1 MANFVIFVFLSLS
14 LLARLHFANANDT
27 DDEIEAIFQS
37 LGNPKLASTPPPS
50 IPTPTP
56 EMMTPAPEVLPE
68 PRPIIDEI
76 IQENNTIDSSL
87 LINNNSN
94 ISPTTL
100 ILPSLHNNSSG
111 PTNSNSQ
118 QQDISTTSPSPQVS
132 FLLRSQD
139 LSKDMEEVR

>member
-68 PRPIIDEI
+68 PRPIIDEM

-94 ISPTTL
+94 I
-100 ILPSLHNNSSG
+100 LPSLHNNSSG
-111 PTNSNSQ
+111 PTNSNNQ

>member
-37 LGNPKLASTPPPS
+37 LGNPKLASTPRPS

-68 PRPIIDEI
+68 PRPIIDEM
-76 IQENNTIDSSL
+76 IQQNNTIDSSL

-94 ISPTTL
+94 I
-100 ILPSLHNNSSG
+100 LPSLHNNSSG
-111 PTNSNSQ
+111 PTNSNNQ

>member
-1 MANFVIFVFLSLS
+1 MTNFVIFVVLSLS
-14 LLARLHFANANDT
+14 LLHRLDFANANE
-27 DDEIEAIFQS
+27 DDEIEAIFQN
-37 LGNPKLASTPPPS
+37 LANPKLVSTQRPS
-50 IPTPTP
+50 IPTPNP
-56 EMMTPAPEVLPE
+56 EMTTPAPEVLPE
-68 PRPIIDEI
+68 PRPIIDE
-76 IQENNTIDSSL
+76 NNTITSSL

>member
-37 LGNPKLASTPPPS
+37 LANPKLASTPRPS

-68 PRPIIDEI
+68 PRPIIDEM
-76 IQENNTIDSSL
+76 IQQNNTIDSSL
-87 LINNNSN
+87 LINNNTN
-94 ISPTTL
+94 

-111 PTNSNSQ
+111 PTNSNNQ

>member
-1 MANFVIFVFLSLS
+1 MANFAIFVFVSLS
-14 LLARLHFANANDT
+14 LLVFVNAIDT
-27 DDEIEAIFQS
+27 DEEIEAIFQI
-37 LGNPKLASTPPPS
+37 LANPKLATPQPS

-68 PRPIIDEI
+68 PRPIIDEM
-76 IQENNTIDSSL
+76 IQQNNTIDSSL
-87 LINNNSN
+87 LINNNTN
-94 ISPTTL
+94 

-111 PTNSNSQ
+111 PTNSNNQ

>member
-37 LGNPKLASTPPPS
+37 LANPKLASTPRPS

-68 PRPIIDEI
+68 PRPIIDEM
-76 IQENNTIDSSL
+76 IQQNNTIDSSL

-94 ISPTTL
+94 I
-100 ILPSLHNNSSG
+100 LPSLHNNSSG
-111 PTNSNSQ
+111 PTNSNNQ

>member
-1 MANFVIFVFLSLS
+1 MANFAIFLFVSLS
-14 LLARLHFANANDT
+14 LLVFVNAIDT
-27 DDEIEAIFQS
+27 DEEIEAIFQI
-37 LGNPKLASTPPPS
+37 LANPKLATPQPS

-68 PRPIIDEI
+68 PRPIIDEM
-76 IQENNTIDSSL
+76 IQQNNTIDSSL

-94 ISPTTL
+94 I
-100 ILPSLHNNSSG
+100 LPSLHSNSSG
-111 PTNSNSQ
+111 PTNSNNQ

>member
-27 DDEIEAIFQS
+27 DDEIEAIFQT
-37 LGNPKLASTPPPS
+37 LGNPKLASTPRPS

-68 PRPIIDEI
+68 PRPIIDEM
-76 IQENNTIDSSL
+76 IQQNNTIDSSL
-87 LINNNSN
+87 LINNNTN
-94 ISPTTL
+94 

-111 PTNSNSQ
+111 PTNSNNQ

>member
-27 DDEIEAIFQS
+27 DDEIEAIFQT
-37 LGNPKLASTPPPS
+37 LGNPKLASTPRPS

-68 PRPIIDEI
+68 PRPIIDEM
-76 IQENNTIDSSL
+76 IQQNNTIDSSL
-87 LINNNSN
+87 LINNNTN
-94 ISPTTL
+94 IL
-100 ILPSLHNNSSG
+100 QSLHNNSSG
-111 PTNSNSQ
+111 PTNSNNQ

>member
-37 LGNPKLASTPPPS
+37 LGNPKLASTPRPS

-68 PRPIIDEI
+68 PRPIIDEM
-76 IQENNTIDSSL
+76 IQQNNTIDSSL

-94 ISPTTL
+94 I
-100 ILPSLHNNSSG
+100 LPSLHSNSSG
-111 PTNSNSQ
+111 PTNSNNQ

>member
-68 PRPIIDEI
+68 PRPIIDEM
-76 IQENNTIDSSL
+76 IQQNNTIDSSL
-87 LINNNSN
+87 LINNNTN
-94 ISPTTL
+94 

-111 PTNSNSQ
+111 PTNSNNQ

>member
-1 MANFVIFVFLSLS
+1 MANFAIFVFVSLS
-14 LLARLHFANANDT
+14 LLVFVNAIET
-27 DDEIEAIFQS
+27 DEEIEAIFQI
-37 LGNPKLASTPPPS
+37 LANPKLATPQPS

-68 PRPIIDEI
+68 PRPIIDEM
-76 IQENNTIDSSL
+76 IQQNNTIDSSL
-87 LINNNSN
+87 LINNNNN

-111 PTNSNSQ
+111 PTNSNNQ
-118 QQDISTTSPSPQVS
+118 QKDISTTSPSPQVS

>member
-37 LGNPKLASTPPPS
+37 LGNPKLASTPQPS

-68 PRPIIDEI
+68 PRPIIDEM
-76 IQENNTIDSSL
+76 IQQNNTIDSSL
-87 LINNNSN
+87 LINNNTN
-94 ISPTTL
+94 

-111 PTNSNSQ
+111 PTNSNNQ

>member
-27 DDEIEAIFQS
+27 DDEIEAIFQT
-37 LGNPKLASTPPPS
+37 LGNPKLASTPRPS

-68 PRPIIDEI
+68 PRPIIDEM
-76 IQENNTIDSSL
+76 IQQNNTIDSSL

-94 ISPTTL
+94 I
-100 ILPSLHNNSSG
+100 LPSLHSNSSG
-111 PTNSNSQ
+111 PTNSNNQ

>member
-1 MANFVIFVFLSLS
+1 MANFAIFVFVSLS
-14 LLARLHFANANDT
+14 LLVFVNAIET
-27 DDEIEAIFQS
+27 DEEIEAIFQI
-37 LGNPKLASTPPPS
+37 LANPKLATPQPS

-68 PRPIIDEI
+68 PRPIIDEM
-76 IQENNTIDSSL
+76 IQQNNTIDSSL
-87 LINNNSN
+87 LINNNTN
-94 ISPTTL
+94 

-111 PTNSNSQ
+111 PTNSNNQ

>member
-14 LLARLHFANANDT
+14 LLARLHFANAHDT

-56 EMMTPAPEVLPE
+56 EMMTPVPEVLPE
-68 PRPIIDEI
+68 PRPIIDEM
-76 IQENNTIDSSL
+76 IQQNNTIDSSL

-94 ISPTTL
+94 I
-100 ILPSLHNNSSG
+100 LPSLHNNSSG
-111 PTNSNSQ
+111 PTNSNNQ

>member
-50 IPTPTP
+50 IPTTTP

-68 PRPIIDEI
+68 PRPIIDEM
-76 IQENNTIDSSL
+76 IQQNNTIDSSL

-94 ISPTTL
+94 I
-100 ILPSLHNNSSG
+100 LPSLHSNSSG
-111 PTNSNSQ
+111 PTNSNNQ

>member
-68 PRPIIDEI
+68 PRPIIDEM
-76 IQENNTIDSSL
+76 IQQNNTIDSSL
-87 LINNNSN
+87 LINNNTN
-94 ISPTTL
+94 

-111 PTNSNSQ
+111 PTNSNNQ
-118 QQDISTTSPSPQVS
+118 QQDISTTSPSSQVS

>member
-68 PRPIIDEI
+68 PRPIIDEM
-76 IQENNTIDSSL
+76 IQQNNTIDSSL

-94 ISPTTL
+94 I
-100 ILPSLHNNSSG
+100 LPSLHNNSSG
-111 PTNSNSQ
+111 PTNSNNQ

>member
-1 MANFVIFVFLSLS
+1 MANFAIFVFVSLS
-14 LLARLHFANANDT
+14 LLVFVNAIET
-27 DDEIEAIFQS
+27 DEEIEAIFQI
-37 LGNPKLASTPPPS
+37 LANPKLATPQPS

-68 PRPIIDEI
+68 PRPIIDEM
-76 IQENNTIDSSL
+76 IQQNNTIDSSL

-94 ISPTTL
+94 I
-100 ILPSLHNNSSG
+100 LPSLHNNSSG
-111 PTNSNSQ
+111 PTNSNNQ

>member
-37 LGNPKLASTPPPS
+37 LGNPKLASTPRPS

-68 PRPIIDEI
+68 PRPIIDEM
-76 IQENNTIDSSL
+76 IQQNNTIDSSL
-87 LINNNSN
+87 LINNNTN
-94 ISPTTL
+94 

-111 PTNSNSQ
+111 PTNSNNQ
-118 QQDISTTSPSPQVS
+118 QQDISTTSPSSQVS

>member
-37 LGNPKLASTPPPS
+37 LANPKLASTPRPS

-68 PRPIIDEI
+68 PRPIIDEM
-76 IQENNTIDSSL
+76 IQQNNTIDSSL

-94 ISPTTL
+94 I
-100 ILPSLHNNSSG
+100 LPSLHSNSSG
-111 PTNSNSQ
+111 PTNSNNQ

>member
-27 DDEIEAIFQS
+27 DDEIEAIFQT
-37 LGNPKLASTPPPS
+37 LGNPKLASTPRPS

-68 PRPIIDEI
+68 PRPIIDEM
-76 IQENNTIDSSL
+76 IQQNNTIDSSL

-94 ISPTTL
+94 I
-100 ILPSLHNNSSG
+100 LPSLHNNSSG
-111 PTNSNSQ
+111 PTNSNNQ

>member
-1 MANFVIFVFLSLS
+1 MTNFVIFVFVSLS
-14 LLARLHFANANDT
+14 LLVFVNAIDT
-27 DDEIEAIFQS
+27 DEEIEAIFQI
-37 LGNPKLASTPPPS
+37 LANPKLATPQPS
-50 IPTPTP
+50 IPTPNP

-68 PRPIIDEI
+68 PRPIIDEM
-76 IQENNTIDSSL
+76 IQQNNTIDSSL
-87 LINNNSN
+87 LINNNTN
-94 ISPTTL
+94 

-111 PTNSNSQ
+111 PTNSNNQ

>member
-68 PRPIIDEI
+68 PRPIIDEM
-76 IQENNTIDSSL
+76 IQQNNTIDSSL

-94 ISPTTL
+94 I
-100 ILPSLHNNSSG
+100 LPSLHSNSSG
-111 PTNSNSQ
+111 PTNSNNQ

>member
-1 MANFVIFVFLSLS
+1 MANFAIFVFVSLS
-14 LLARLHFANANDT
+14 LLVFVNAIET
-27 DDEIEAIFQS
+27 DEEIEAIFQI
-37 LGNPKLASTPPPS
+37 LANPKLATPQPS

-68 PRPIIDEI
+68 PRPIIDEM
-76 IQENNTIDSSL
+76 IQQNNTIDSSL

-94 ISPTTL
+94 I
-100 ILPSLHNNSSG
+100 IPSLHNNSSG
-111 PTNSNSQ
+111 PTNSNNQ

>member
-68 PRPIIDEI
+68 PRPIIDEM
-76 IQENNTIDSSL
+76 IQQNNTIDSSL

-94 ISPTTL
+94 I
-100 ILPSLHNNSSG
+100 LPSLHNNSSG
-111 PTNSNSQ
+111 PTNSNNQ
-118 QQDISTTSPSPQVS
+118 QQDIATTSPSPQVS

>member
-1 MANFVIFVFLSLS
+1 MTNFVIFVFVSLS
-14 LLARLHFANANDT
+14 LLVFVNAIET
-27 DDEIEAIFQS
+27 DEEIEAIFQI
-37 LGNPKLASTPPPS
+37 LANPKLATPQPS

-68 PRPIIDEI
+68 PRPIIDEM
-76 IQENNTIDSSL
+76 IQQNNTIDSSL

-94 ISPTTL
+94 I
-100 ILPSLHNNSSG
+100 LPSLHSNSSG
-111 PTNSNSQ
+111 PTNSNNQ

>member
-1 MANFVIFVFLSLS
+1 MTNFVIFGVLSLF
-14 LLARLHFANANDT
+14 LLTRLDFANANDT
-27 DDEIEAIFQS
+27 DEEIEAIFQS
-37 LGNPKLASTPPPS
+37 LGKPKLASTPPPS

-68 PRPIIDEI
+68 PRPIIDEM
-76 IQENNTIDSSL
+76 IQQNNTNDSSL
-87 LINNNSN
+87 LINNNTN
-94 ISPTTL
+94 

-111 PTNSNSQ
+111 PTNSNNQ

>member
-37 LGNPKLASTPPPS
+37 LGNPKLASTPRPS

-68 PRPIIDEI
+68 PRPIIDEM
-76 IQENNTIDSSL
+76 IQQNNTIDSSL
-87 LINNNSN
+87 LINNNTN
-94 ISPTTL
+94 

-111 PTNSNSQ
+111 PTNSNNQ

>member
-68 PRPIIDEI
+68 PRPIIDEM
-76 IQENNTIDSSL
+76 IQQNNTIDSSL

-94 ISPTTL
+94 I
-100 ILPSLHNNSSG
+100 LPSLHNNSSG
-111 PTNSNSQ
+111 PTNSNNK

>member
-1 MANFVIFVFLSLS
+1 MTNFVIFLVLSLS
-14 LLARLHFANANDT
+14 FLHRLDFANANE
-27 DDEIEAIFQS
+27 DDEIEAIFQN
-37 LGNPKLASTPPPS
+37 LANPKLVSTQRPS
-50 IPTPTP
+50 IPTPNP
-56 EMMTPAPEVLPE
+56 EMTTPAPEVLPE
-68 PRPIIDEI
+68 PRPIIDE
-76 IQENNTIDSSL
+76 NNTIDSSL
-87 LINNNSN
+87 LINNNSNSN

-118 QQDISTTSPSPQVS
+118 QQDISSTSPSHEVS

>member
-1 MANFVIFVFLSLS
+1 MANFAIFVFVSLS
-14 LLARLHFANANDT
+14 LLVFVNAIET
-27 DDEIEAIFQS
+27 DEEIEAIFQI
-37 LGNPKLASTPPPS
+37 LANPKLATPQPS

-68 PRPIIDEI
+68 PRPIIDEM
-76 IQENNTIDSSL
+76 IQQNNTNDSSL
-87 LINNNSN
+87 LINNNTN
-94 ISPTTL
+94 

-111 PTNSNSQ
+111 PTNSNNQ

>member
-37 LGNPKLASTPPPS
+37 LANPKLASTPRPS

-68 PRPIIDEI
+68 PRPIIDEM
-76 IQENNTIDSSL
+76 IQQNNTIDSSL

-94 ISPTTL
+94 I
-100 ILPSLHNNSSG
+100 IPSLHNNSSG
-111 PTNSNSQ
+111 PTNSNNQ

>member
-1 MANFVIFVFLSLS
+1 MANFAIFVSLS
-14 LLARLHFANANDT
+14 LLVFVNAIET
-27 DDEIEAIFQS
+27 DEEIEAIFQI
-37 LGNPKLASTPPPS
+37 LANPKLATPQPS

-68 PRPIIDEI
+68 PRPIIDEM
-76 IQENNTIDSSL
+76 IQQNNTIDSSL
-87 LINNNSN
+87 LINNNTN
-94 ISPTTL
+94 

-111 PTNSNSQ
+111 PTNSNNQQQDISK